1 MSRCFLLVTTAIW
14 FRDQGHNKNITQ
26 VIAMPYPRHYKT
38 VRFSLIL
45 RTVAASFFDC
55 AFAAVK
61 ASNKTLI
68 IANGF
73 DEDFLK

>member
-38 VRFSLIL
+38 VHFSLIL